1 MRRILQT
8 LGLVSIVLLVLAQFV
23 SIDRTN
29 PPVESDVPA
38 PAEAKAALRRACY
51 DCHSNETVWPWYSR
65 VAPVSWLL
73 AYDVIEGREELNFS
87 TWGRYDSARQR
98 KKLAETI
105 ETLKEGE
112 MPPGFYTIMHPAARL
127 ADADR
132 QAIVAWASAA
142 RAEAP
147 STGLAR

>member
-1 MRRILQT
+1 
-8 LGLVSIVLLVLAQFV
+8 
-23 SIDRTN
+23 
-29 PPVESDVPA
+29 
-38 PAEAKAALRRACY
+38 
-51 DCHSNETVWPWYSR
+51 VWPWYSR